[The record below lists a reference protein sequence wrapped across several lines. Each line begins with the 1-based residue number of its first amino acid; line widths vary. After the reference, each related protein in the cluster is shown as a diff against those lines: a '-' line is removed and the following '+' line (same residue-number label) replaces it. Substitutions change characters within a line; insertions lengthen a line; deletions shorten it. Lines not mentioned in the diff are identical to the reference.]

1 MPDYNKAVIYKI
13 MCKDTNILNIYVGST
28 TNFINRKKEHKYNCN
43 HETSKKFNIY
53 LYKFIREN
61 GGWNN
66 WEMLILEQYNCNSSL
81 ELREKERYYFELLKA
96 DLNNR
101 YPKNTD
107 ADYYLQNKEKIDT
120 NNKNYYDNNELYFK
134 QYRENHKEKNK
145 EYAKKYRETH
155 KDEIK
160 QKNKEQ
166 YLKNRQHRIDYSKK
180 YKENQKLIK

>member
-28 TNFINRKKEHKYNCN
+28 TNFISREREHKYRYNQG
-43 HETSKKFNIY
+43 SNIY
-53 LYKFIREN
+53 LYKFIHEN
-61 GGWNN
+61 GGWTN

-96 DLNNR
+96 DLNKR

-107 ADYYLQNKEKIDT
+107 TDYYLQNKEQIDT
-120 NNKNYYDNNELYFK
+120 NNKNHYDNNELYFK

-155 KDEIK
+155 KEEIK

-166 YLKNRQHRIDYSKK
+166 YLKNKQKK
-180 YKENQKLIK
+180 